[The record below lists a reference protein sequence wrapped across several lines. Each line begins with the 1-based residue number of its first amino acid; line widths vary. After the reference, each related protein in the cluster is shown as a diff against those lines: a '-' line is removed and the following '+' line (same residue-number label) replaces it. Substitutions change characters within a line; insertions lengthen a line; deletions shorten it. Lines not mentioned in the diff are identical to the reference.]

1 MCSCTTQK
9 LWGTQEEARCT
20 SQLEAQRPVR
30 WITRD
35 KPSHFK
41 KPTWIKY
48 RKAKKNMTWLLPMFV
63 KRLRWL
69 QRSPSFQKQNPAYW
83 FYGHKTKEPP
93 PVLQKI
99 GTCMSSKLQVTL
111 HQSPALSSLDCVL
124 FGCESTKPSKNTQ
137 VFWNFKPWFTRAN
150 TWRKMF
156 LEHYLNRS

>member
-20 SQLEAQRPVR
+20 SQLEAQHPVR

-48 RKAKKNMTWLLPMFV
+48 KKAKKNMTWLLPMLV

-69 QRSPSFQKQNPAYW
+69 QKSPSFQIQNPAYW